1 MLEKYHNIKNNIPN
15 VHLDKDT
22 SMVKNVKDVNFLNI
36 GTSIKYNA
44 EIVTK
49 ICISINML
57 VNVYI
62 KTALNYSRQIS
73 MQIKEFIIMA
83 NSTMLRM
90 N

>member
-1 MLEKYHNIKNNIPN
+1 
-15 VHLDKDT
+15 
-22 SMVKNVKDVNFLNI
+22 MVKNVKDVNFLNI